1 MRLDRPAAAGA
12 LLGVALFVCACASGG
27 ATSAP
32 EPTGPTVETAPDGHA
47 TAAASTGPAATLLPG
62 ALTIVALGDS
72 LTAGDCDDSG
82 LGGYPGRLQAL
93 IDPLRPGTRVSN
105 LGHSGWTSGDLA
117 NVVNDETS
125 EIARAIAAH
134 PNVALVWI
142 GSNDLWALYEYGPEP
157 MTAAAESTDLADYE
171 TNVDQILSQLTSHG
185 ATVFVA
191 LLDDQS
197 KRPTVAHPN
206 PAEPAFP
213 ATTQADLARMSAHI
227 KAYNELLRRK
237 AAQYNGGTV
246 DFSTT
251 KIFTQAATLC
261 DDGNHPNPTG
271 YDQIAAI
278 WFAALQPHLG

>member
-32 EPTGPTVETAPDGHA
+32 EPTGPTMETAPNGHA
-47 TAAASTGPAATLLPG
+47 TVAASAGPAATLPPG
-62 ALTIVALGDS
+62 ALAIAALGDS
-72 LTAGDCDDSG
+72 LTAGDCDDSEH
-82 LGGYPGRLQAL
+82 GGYPGRLQAL
-93 IDPLRPGTRVSN
+93 IDPLRPGTRVTN
-105 LGHSGWTSGDLA
+105 LGRSGWTSGDLA
-117 NVVNDETS
+117 NVLNDETS
-125 EIARAIAAH
+125 EIAQAIATR

-157 MTAAAESTDLADYE
+157 MTADAESTDLADYE
-171 TNVDQILSQLTSHG
+171 TNVDQILLRLTSHG

-197 KRPTVAHPN
+197 KRPTVADPN

-227 KAYNELLRRK
+227 KAYNELLRHK
-237 AAQYNGGTV
+237 AAQYGGGTV

-261 DDGNHPNPTG
+261 DDGNHPNATG
-271 YDQIAAI
+271 YDRIAAI
-278 WFAALQPHLG
+278 WFAALQPLLR

>member
-1 MRLDRPAAAGA
+1 MELAVVMLIAAACGTAAPATGTPGAAPAA
-12 LLGVALFVCACASGG
+12 SP
-27 ATSAP
+27 ATLEGSTAA
-32 EPTGPTVETAPDGHA
+32 TPTVAGPL
-47 TAAASTGPAATLLPG
+47 STLPPG
-62 ALTIVALGDS
+62 TLTIVALGDS

-125 EIARAIAAH
+125 EIAHAIAAH

-157 MTAAAESTDLADYE
+157 MTAEAESADLVDYE
-171 TNVDQILSQLTSHG
+171 ANVDQILLQLTSHG

-197 KRPTVAHPN
+197 KRPAVANPN

-237 AAQYNGGTV
+237 AIQYNGGTV

-251 KIFTQAATLC
+251 KIFTQATTLC
-261 DDGNHPNPTG
+261 DDGNHPNSAG
-271 YDQIAAI
+271 YDQVAQV
-278 WFAALQPHLG
+278 WFAALRARLK